1 MMDRT
6 LRKRLWIG
14 GIAAVVLLGVVY
26 LLLPGR
32 VPVRTA
38 AVRRAPLQLIVEQEG
53 RTEVAD
59 RYAISAPVAAF
70 VQRIELEVGD
80 VVAAG
85 QPVVRLEPP
94 RAAILDPR
102 SRGEAAARVE
112 AAQGALDQAQAAAA
126 QAETDRQRTE
136 RLAAGGSATR
146 QALEQARSNAEQAA
160 ARLVAARGDLAA
172 ARATLSRLNGQGGL
186 RVQQVL
192 LAPTAGRVLAVRRR
206 SEGQVMP
213 GDTLVVVGN
222 TTRLQIRADV
232 LSEDAVRIHP
242 GTPVLIDQWGGDT
255 PLQAAVARVE
265 PQGFTQVSSLGVEEQ
280 RVPVVANLTSSPAA
294 WAGRLGSGY
303 RVLARFVVWS
313 SPSALQVP
321 TSALFRSG
329 EGWAVFAI
337 ERGRAARRT
346 VTIGHQT
353 GFATEILS
361 GVKAGDTV
369 IVHPGNDVADGKR
382 VEAQADE

>member
-1 MMDRT
+1 MDRT
-6 LRKRLWIG
+6 TRSRLWIG
-14 GIAAVVLLGVVY
+14 GIAAVVLLGVLY
-26 LLLPGR
+26 LFLPGR

-38 AVRRAPLQLIVEQEG
+38 PVRRAPMQVIVEQEG

-80 VVAAG
+80 AVAAG

-102 SRGEAAARVE
+102 SRGEAVARVE
-112 AAQGALDQAQAAAA
+112 AAQGTLDQAQAAAA
-126 QAETDRQRTE
+126 QAEADRQRTE

-146 QALEQARSNAEQAA
+146 QALEQARSNAAQAA

-172 ARATLSRLNGQGGL
+172 ARAALSRISGHGGL
-186 RVQQVL
+186 PVQQVL
-192 LAPTAGRVLAVRRR
+192 VAPTAGRVLAVRRR

-222 TTRLQIRADV
+222 TGHLQIRADV
-232 LSEDAVRIHP
+232 LSEDAVRIRP
-242 GTPVLIDQWGGDT
+242 GTPALIDQWGGDT
-255 PLQAAVARVE
+255 PLRAVVERVE

-280 RVPVVANLTSSPAA
+280 RVPVVANLTSPGPE

-321 TSALFRSG
+321 TSALFRAG
-329 EGWAVFAI
+329 NGWALFMV
-337 ERGRAARRT
+337 ERGRAGRRA

-353 GFATEILS
+353 GLATEILS

-382 VEAQADE
+382 VEAQLDE